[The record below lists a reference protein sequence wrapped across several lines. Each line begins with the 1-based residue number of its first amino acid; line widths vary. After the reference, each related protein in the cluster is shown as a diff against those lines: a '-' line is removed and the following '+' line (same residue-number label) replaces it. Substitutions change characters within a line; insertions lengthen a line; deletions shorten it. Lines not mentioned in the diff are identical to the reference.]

1 MGKFEENLKNVNA
14 NLIKLKAHYEELN
27 RDNPFSGQNAEDIA
41 NSAKEMEKL
50 EQTTASAAREVQEM
64 NRSLSNIVEN
74 YKKAN
79 NEIRSS
85 SEGLKSSSSALSQMA
100 NISEKLSN
108 HQQNI
113 STLSTKQLKKEK
125 EKVKAARSRL
135 VSSQSLLESELNDLK
150 ALEDKGKASTHQLN
164 RIKQILNAQEA
175 ISNVLEDQDGHHK
188 ALLGHFDD
196 EIKKEK
202 KIEAGLGIM
211 GGVLKGISKIPILG
225 DVIDANDAVEEME
238 DHLRNNG
245 SALGAMKKGLIN
257 IKGQMIKGLLN
268 PANMLIGAFGI
279 LVSSIMDID
288 KQSGEFAKKM
298 NVSYSDAVKNKEA
311 MQDLAKASGDA
322 ALNSSRLQESQ
333 TAINESLGTST
344 DVSEETLK
352 TFTKLREQ
360 AGFTNEEL
368 NNINKLSLING
379 KSLKKNT
386 AEIMGTVK
394 AFKVNNK
401 LALNEKTILKD
412 VAGASASLQLS
423 LGKSGPALAEAASQ
437 ARKFGINLDQAE
449 KISESLLNF
458 EGSIEK
464 ELSAELLTG
473 KNLNLEKARG
483 LALQGKAGEA
493 AAAMLEQVGSATE
506 YGEMNVIQQKSLA
519 EAMGMSREEMSKSL
533 IQAEALKN
541 IGFSDMEQAKAKYD
555 LLRQTMSEQEAAA
568 ALGDEE
574 LAKQFEQQ
582 SLQEKF
588 NQSIEKLKEIFVN
601 QLMPAIM
608 PIMDMFSSLLSN
620 ATVFKG
626 IIAAIAGIFTGKM
639 AAGMVS
645 TIVKMGTM
653 LTISTAKA
661 ATETTAATALT
672 LGGAV
677 PIILG
682 GLAAVGAAIAMY
694 GDDVMSKPGYGKR
707 TLMGPEGAIALNDK
721 DTVIAGTKLF
731 GDDTVAE
738 PGKSTKLSP
747 QGSVNSSQDMSAI
760 SSALNTLGSN
770 LNAVASRPIN
780 VGIDGQNVINATTNL
795 KSNETG
801 DAIRKNS
808 YQIQ

>member
-1 MGKFEENLKNVNA
+1 MGEFEENLKKVNT
-14 NLIKLKAHYEELN
+14 NLERIKGYYEDLK
-27 RDNPFSGQNAEDIA
+27 RDNPFSSQNATDIA
-41 NSAKEMEKL
+41 NSAQEMEKL
-50 EQTTASAAREVQEM
+50 EAAVKGASAEVLEM
-64 NRSLSNIVEN
+64 NRSLSNIVDN

-85 SEGLKSSSSALSQMA
+85 SEGLKSASSSLSQMA
-100 NISEKLSN
+100 NVSEKLSN

-113 STLSTKQLKKEK
+113 SSLSTKQLKKEK
-125 EKVKAARSRL
+125 EKIIAARARL
-135 VSSQSLLESELNDLK
+135 ESSQSILAAELNDLK
-150 ALEDKGKASTHQLN
+150 ALEDQGKASKHQLN
-164 RIKQILNAQEA
+164 RINKILNAQEA
-175 ISNVLEDQDGHHK
+175 ISGILKDQDGHHK

-202 KIEAGLGIM
+202 KVESGLGIM

-225 DVIDANDAVEEME
+225 DVVDANDAVEEME
-238 DHLRNNG
+238 DHLRNSG
-245 SALGAMKKGLIN
+245 SALGAMKKGLKN
-257 IKGQMIKGLLN
+257 IGGQMITGLLN
-268 PANMLIGAFGI
+268 PANMLIGAFGM
-279 LVSSIMDID
+279 LVSSLTDID

-298 NVSYSDAVKNKEA
+298 NVSYGDAVKNKVA
-311 MQDLAKASGDA
+311 MQDLAAASGDA
-322 ALNSSRLQESQ
+322 ALNSTRLQESQ
-333 TAINESLGTST
+333 MAINESLGTST

-401 LALNEKTILKD
+401 LALNEKTILRD

-437 ARKFGINLDQAE
+437 ARKFGISLEQAE
-449 KISESLLNF
+449 KISESLLDF

-473 KNLNLEKARG
+473 KDLNLEKARG

-639 AAGMVS
+639 AAGMVQ
-645 TIVKMGTM
+645 TIAKMGTM
-653 LTISTAKA
+653 LGLSTAKA
-661 ATETTAATALT
+661 AAETTAATALT

-760 SSALNTLGSN
+760 SSALNALGSN

-801 DAIRKNS
+801 DAMRKNS
-808 YQIQ
+808 YQVQ

>member
-1 MGKFEENLKNVNA
+1 MGLSEDIKKVEANLKRIA
-14 NLIKLKAHYEELN
+14 SYYQDLN
-27 RDNPFSGQNAEDIA
+27 ENNPFSGANAKNIA
-41 NSAKEMEKL
+41 ASADEMQKL
-50 EQTTASAAREVQEM
+50 EDAVKGTSTRVKEID
-64 NRSLSNIVEN
+64 NSLEN
-74 YKKAN
+74 LVTRFKSAN
-79 NEIRSS
+79 NEIKTG
-85 SEGLKSSSSALSQMA
+85 SEGLKSMNQILSQQA
-100 NISEKLSN
+100 NAAEKVRNHQEGISILSVKQLQKESEKIKSAQSRLS
-108 HQQNI
+108 I
-113 STLSTKQLKKEK
+113 AKQLLEQEK
-125 EKVKAARSRL
+125 T
-135 VSSQSLLESELNDLK
+135 DL
-150 ALEDKGKASTHQLN
+150 
-164 RIKQILNAQEA
+164 
-175 ISNVLEDQDGHHK
+175 
-188 ALLGHFDD
+188 
-196 EIKKEK
+196 KEK
-202 KIEAGLGIM
+202 KAAGTITTFELSKLHKINAAIKVNAQLAGKKNKDYKNIVSTLDTEISKEKKVQEGLGIT
-211 GGVLKGISKIPILG
+211 GGILKGISKIPILG
-225 DVIDANDAVEEME
+225 DVVDASDAVEEME
-238 DHLRNNG
+238 DHLRNSG
-245 SALGAMKKGLIN
+245 SALGAMKKGLKN
-257 IKGQMIKGLLN
+257 IGGQMITGLLN
-268 PANMLIGAFGI
+268 PANMLMGAFGM
-279 LVSSIMDID
+279 LTTSLMEID

-298 NVSYSDAVKNKEA
+298 NVSYGDAVKNKVA
-311 MQDLAKASGDA
+311 MQDLAAASGDA
-322 ALNSSRLQESQ
+322 ALNSTRLQESQ
-333 TAINESLGTST
+333 MAINESLGTST

-401 LALNEKTILKD
+401 LALNEKTILRD

-437 ARKFGINLDQAE
+437 ARKFGISLEQAE
-449 KISESLLNF
+449 KISESLLDF

-473 KNLNLEKARG
+473 KDLNLEKARG

-626 IIAAIAGIFTGKM
+626 IISAIAGIFTGKM
-639 AAGMVS
+639 AAGMVQ
-645 TIVKMGTM
+645 TIAKMGTM
-653 LTISTAKA
+653 LGLSTAKA
-661 ATETTAATALT
+661 AAETTAATALT
-672 LGGAV
+672 LGAAV

-731 GDDTVAE
+731 GNDTVAE

-801 DAIRKNS
+801 DAMRKNS
-808 YQIQ
+808 YQVQ